1 MLRLSVKKSQ
11 PVVARGFDFPEAV
24 AVDLV
29 VAAAVVVVVVDDLF
43 VVVVLAP
50 TFVVVVVV
58 AAAAV
63 AVVAQGWSF
72 RAPCDRVNSV
82 TIWPFPWR
90 RLPLSC
96 SFRSYTGSTHQQRSI
111 ATAL

>member
-1 MLRLSVKKSQ
+1 M
-11 PVVARGFDFPEAV
+11 
-24 AVDLV
+24 
-29 VAAAVVVVVVDDLF
+29 VVVVIVVDDLF
-43 VVVVLAP
+43 AVVVLTP
-50 TFVVVVVV
+50 TFVVVVV

-63 AVVAQGWSF
+63 VVVAQGWSF
-72 RAPCDRVNSV
+72 HEPCDRVNL

-96 SFRSYTGSTHQQRSI
+96 SFRSCIRSTHQQRSI